1 MAGRVDGHRGS
12 LNGRRGWRA
21 LTYGVPLAFLA
32 AFFLYPLA
40 AIVERGLSGAGD
52 PPLDVL
58 TDPLAREVV
67 WFTLWQAL
75 ASTVLTI
82 AIALPASYVLGR
94 YRFRGRDLVG
104 ALVVVPFVLPTVVVA
119 LAFLAILPEPLEHG
133 WAPVL
138 VAHAFFNVAVVVRIV
153 GTFWSSLDRRVTE
166 AAATLGA
173 PPAARFREIT
183 LPLLAPALAAAAAIV
198 FLFSFTSFGI
208 VLILGGPRYATIE
221 AEIYNQAVR
230 LFDLRAAAVLSL
242 VQLACVVA
250 AVWVATRLERRLV
263 SPGPIRSERETL
275 RRVRTTRDRLI
286 VGLSLGGLALF
297 LGLPL
302 AVLVERSLAVGDG
315 HGFEAYRALGH
326 GTNVLLA
333 APWEAVVNSVVY
345 AAAATAI
352 AVVVGGLAAFA
363 IGGHNGR
370 ASVSDTESR
379 PFGTRLLDGLV
390 LLPLG
395 VSAVMLGLGFLI
407 AFDKDPLDFRAAPWI
422 VPVAQAL
429 IAIPFVVRIVAPTLR
444 SIDPHQREA
453 AALLGASPGRV
464 RREIDLPIVSRGL
477 AVAAG
482 FAFAISLGEFGAT
495 VFLARPDRPT
505 LPVAI
510 FRFLGRPGEQNV
522 AQAYALAVVL
532 MAVTIVSVLAVE
544 RVRTRRGNW
553 F

>member
-1 MAGRVDGHRGS
+1 MDEHRDSLSGS
-12 LNGRRGWRA
+12 AWRT
-21 LTYGVPLAFLA
+21 LTYGVPLTFLA
-32 AFFLYPLA
+32 LFFLYPLA
-40 AIVERGLSGAGD
+40 AIVDRGLRGAGD
-52 PPLDVL
+52 SPLSVL
-58 TDPLAREVV
+58 TDPVTREVV
-67 WFTLWQAL
+67 WFTVWQAL

-82 AIALPASYVLGR
+82 AIALPAAYVLGR
-94 YRFRGRDLVG
+94 YRFRGRSLVS

-119 LAFLAILPEPLEHG
+119 LAFLAILPDGVERG
-133 WAPVL
+133 WAPIL

-153 GTFWSSLDRRVTE
+153 GTFWASLDSGVSE

-173 PPAARFREIT
+173 SPFARFREIT
-183 LPLLAPALAAAAAIV
+183 VPLLAPALAAAAAIV

-208 VLILGGPRYATIE
+208 VLILGGPRYATLE
-221 AEIYNQAVR
+221 AEIYNQAIR

-250 AVWVATRLERRLV
+250 AVFVATRLERRLTATGRLR
-263 SPGPIRSERETL
+263 PERETL
-275 RRVRTTRDRLI
+275 RRPRTARDKI
-286 VGLSLGGLALF
+286 VVTVSLGTLALF
-297 LGLPL
+297 LGVPL
-302 AVLVERSLAVGDG
+302 GVLVERSLAVGGG
-315 HGFEAYRALGH
+315 HGLDAYEALGEP
-326 GTNVLLA
+326 TSVLLV
-333 APWEAVVNSVVY
+333 APWEAIVNSIVY

-352 AVVVGGLAAFA
+352 ALVVGGLAAFA
-363 IGGHNGR
+363 VTARRG
-370 ASVSDTESR
+370 SR
-379 PFGTRLLDGLV
+379 PLDGLV

-395 VSAVMLGLGFLI
+395 ASAVMLGLGFLI
-407 AFDKDPLDFRAAPWI
+407 AFDTAPLDFRAAPWI
-422 VPVAQAL
+422 VPVVQAL
-429 IAIPFVVRIVAPTLR
+429 VAIPFVVRIVAPTLR
-444 SIDPHQREA
+444 SIDPRQREA

-510 FRFLGRPGEQNV
+510 FRFLGRPGELNV

-532 MAVTIVSVLAVE
+532 MAVTIVAVLMVE
-544 RVRTRRGNW
+544 RLRMRRGGW

>member
-1 MAGRVDGHRGS
+1 MDEHRDS
-12 LNGRRGWRA
+12 LSSSAWRT

-32 AFFLYPLA
+32 LFFLYPLA
-40 AIVERGLSGAGD
+40 SIVDRGLRGTGD
-52 PPLDVL
+52 SPLDVL
-58 TDPLAREVV
+58 TDPVTREVV
-67 WFTLWQAL
+67 WFTVWQAL

-82 AIALPASYVLGR
+82 AIALPAAYVLGR
-94 YRFRGRDLVG
+94 YRFRGRSLVS
-104 ALVVVPFVLPTVVVA
+104 ALVVIPFVLPTVVVA
-119 LAFLAILPEPLEHG
+119 LAFLAILPDGVERG
-133 WAPVL
+133 WAPIL

-153 GTFWSSLDRRVTE
+153 GTFWANLDPGVSE

-173 PPAARFREIT
+173 SPFARFREIT
-183 LPLLAPALAAAAAIV
+183 VPLLAPALAAAAAIV

-208 VLILGGPRYATIE
+208 VLILGGPRYATLE
-221 AEIYNQAVR
+221 AEIYNQAIR

-250 AVWVATRLERRLV
+250 AVFVATRLEHRLTATARLR
-263 SPGPIRSERETL
+263 PERETL
-275 RRVRTTRDRLI
+275 RRPRTARDKI
-286 VGLSLGGLALF
+286 VVTVSLGTLALF
-297 LGLPL
+297 LGVPL
-302 AVLVERSLAVGDG
+302 GVLVERSLAVGGG
-315 HGFEAYRALGH
+315 HGLDAYEALGEP
-326 GTNVLLA
+326 TSVLLV
-333 APWEAVVNSVVY
+333 APWEAIVNSIVY

-352 AVVVGGLAAFA
+352 ALVVGGLAAFA
-363 IGGHNGR
+363 VTARRG
-370 ASVSDTESR
+370 S
-379 PFGTRLLDGLV
+379 RLLDGLV

-395 VSAVMLGLGFLI
+395 ASAVMLGLGFLI
-407 AFDKDPLDFRAAPWI
+407 AFDTAPLDFRAASWI
-422 VPVAQAL
+422 VPVVQAL
-429 IAIPFVVRIVAPTLR
+429 VAIPFVVRIVAPTLR
-444 SIDPHQREA
+444 SIDPRQREA

-510 FRFLGRPGEQNV
+510 FRFLGRPGELNV

-532 MAVTIVSVLAVE
+532 MAVTIVAVLMVE
-544 RVRTRRGNW
+544 RLRMRRGGW

>member
-1 MAGRVDGHRGS
+1 M
-12 LNGRRGWRA
+12 

-32 AFFLYPLA
+32 VFFCYPLA
-40 AIVERGLSGAGD
+40 EIVQRGLSGAGD
-52 PPLDVL
+52 SPLDVL
-58 TDPLAREVV
+58 TDPLTRDVV
-67 WFTLWQAL
+67 WFTVWQAL

-119 LAFLAILPEPLEHG
+119 LAFIAVLPEPLEHG
-133 WAPVL
+133 WAPIL

-153 GTFWSSLDRRVTE
+153 GTFWASLDRRVTE

-173 PPAARFREIT
+173 SPAARFREIT

-250 AVWVATRLERRLV
+250 AVLVATRLERRLV
-263 SPGPIRSERETL
+263 SPGPVRPERENL
-275 RRVRTTRDRLI
+275 RRVRTTRDRLV

-302 AVLVERSLAVGDG
+302 AVLVERSLAAGDG
-315 HGFEAYRALGH
+315 YGLDAYRALGRP
-326 GTNVLLA
+326 TSVLLV
-333 APWEAVVNSVVY
+333 APWEAVVNSIVY
-345 AAAATAI
+345 AAAATVI
-352 AVVVGGLAAFA
+352 AVAVGGLAAFA
-363 IGGHNGR
+363 VARTGGSR
-370 ASVSDTESR
+370 A
-379 PFGTRLLDGLV
+379 LDGLV

-407 AFDKDPLDFRAAPWI
+407 AFDSGPLDFRAAPWI

-429 IAIPFVVRIVAPTLR
+429 VAIPFVVRIVAPTLR
-444 SIDPHQREA
+444 SIDPQQREA
-453 AALLGASPGRV
+453 AALLGASPGRA

-532 MAVTIVSVLAVE
+532 MAVTVISVLAVE
-544 RVRTRRGNW
+544 RVRARRGGW

>member
-1 MAGRVDGHRGS
+1 V
-12 LNGRRGWRA
+12 RRRTWRA
-21 LTYGVPLAFLA
+21 VTYGVPLAFLGL
-32 AFFLYPLA
+32 FFVYPLA
-40 AIVERGLSGAGD
+40 AILDRGLRGAGD

-58 TDPLAREVV
+58 ADPLTREVV
-67 WFTLWQAL
+67 WFTVWQAL
-75 ASTVLTI
+75 ASTALTI
-82 AIALPASYVLGR
+82 ALATPAAYVLGR
-94 YRFRGRDLVG
+94 YRFRGRTLVG
-104 ALVVVPFVLPTVVVA
+104 AIVVVPFVLPTVVVA
-119 LAFLAILPEPLEHG
+119 LAFVAILPDGVERG
-133 WAPVL
+133 WAPIL

-153 GTFWSSLDRRVTE
+153 GTFWASLDPRVSE

-173 PPAARFREIT
+173 SPMQRAREIA
-183 LPLLAPALAAAAAIV
+183 LPLLAPALAAASAIV

-208 VLILGGPRYATIE
+208 VLILGGPRYSTIE
-221 AEIYNQAVR
+221 AEIYNQSVR

-263 SPGPIRSERETL
+263 VTGSQRAERDTL
-275 RRVRTTRDRLI
+275 RPVRTRREKL
-286 VGLSLGGLALF
+286 VVAASLGGLGLF

-315 HGFEAYRALGH
+315 HDLSAYRALGH

-363 IGGHNGR
+363 IGGRRGQV
-370 ASVSDTESR
+370 SVSDTESR
-379 PFGTRLLDGLV
+379 PFWAWLLDGLV
-390 LLPLG
+390 LIPLG
-395 VSAVMLGLGFLI
+395 ASAVMLGLGFLI
-407 AFDKDPLDFRAAPWI
+407 AFDTPPLDVRAAPWV
-422 VPVAQAL
+422 VPVVQAL
-429 IAIPFVVRIVAPTLR
+429 VAIPFVVRIMVPTLR
-444 SIDPHQREA
+444 SIDPRLREA

-464 RREIDLPIVSRGL
+464 RREVDLPIVARGL

-510 FRFLGRPGEQNV
+510 FRFLGRPGEVNV

-532 MAVTIVSVLAVE
+532 MAVTVVSVLLVE
-544 RVRTRRGNW
+544 RLRVRRGGW

>member
-1 MAGRVDGHRGS
+1 VDGHRGS

-444 SIDPHQREA
+444 SIDPHHREA

-544 RVRTRRGNW
+544 RVRTRRGSW